1 MCPAPSRIDASIGQM
16 DFQLPEDLRGMQA
29 TIRDFMLTRVEPR
42 SHEIEESNRIPPELL
57 KEAANLGLFGLSIPE
72 EYGGVGLSTLGRC
85 AVYEAMGMGHMGFG
99 GMISAH
105 ASIGT
110 SGLVKLGNEEQKQ
123 RFLPR
128 MASGECVAGFAITEP
143 SSGSDAANIRT
154 RAVKN
159 GDVYVLNGTKH
170 YISNAPVAGL
180 LTVIAITD
188 PSAGTRG
195 MSAFLVEPQSTKGVS
210 IGKIDEKMGQKGS
223 LSSEVIFEDAEI
235 PAANLLGPKN
245 LGYREAL
252 GILTNGRVGIA
263 ARSTGAMQRLQE
275 LSVQHAKTR
284 EQFGQPI
291 AQFQAVQFML
301 AEMEIAIQT
310 SRVLWQKVAWMVD
323 NGQDVRRM
331 ASVAKYHATEMLSQ
345 VADKAVQV
353 AGGMG
358 YMKDSPVERYYRDQ
372 RLLRIYEGTSEI
384 QKVIIAADLLR

>member
-1 MCPAPSRIDASIGQM
+1 MN
-16 DFQLPEDLRGMQA
+16 FNLPDDLREVQA
-29 TIRDFMLTRVEPR
+29 TIRDFMLTRVEDR
-42 SHEIEESNRIPPELL
+42 AHEIETANRIPPELV
-57 KEAANLGLFGLSIPE
+57 KEAADLGLFGLSIPE
-72 EYGGVGLSTLGRC
+72 EYGGVGLSSLGRC
-85 AVYEAMGMGHMGFG
+85 AVYEAMGQGHMGFG

-110 SGLVKLGNEEQKQ
+110 SGLVKLGTEEQKQ

-128 MASGECVAGFAITEP
+128 MAAGECIAGFAITEP

-154 RAVKN
+154 RAVKK
-159 GDVYVLNGTKH
+159 GDTWVLNGTKH
-170 YISNAPVAGL
+170 YISNAPIAGL

-188 PSAGTRG
+188 PAQGTRG
-195 MSAFLVEPQSTKGVS
+195 MSAFLVEPQSTPGVS
-210 IGKIDEKMGQKGS
+210 IGKIDEKMGQKGA
-223 LSSEVIFEDAEI
+223 LSAEVIFEDAEI
-235 PAANLLGPKN
+235 PATNLLGPEHR
-245 LGYREAL
+245 GYREAL

-263 ARSTGAMQRLQE
+263 ARSTGAMQRLLD
-275 LSVQHAKTR
+275 LSVQHARTR
-284 EQFGQPI
+284 EQFGKPI
-291 AQFQAVQFML
+291 AEFQAVQFML

-323 NGQDVRRM
+323 EGQDVRRM

-358 YMKDSPVERYYRDQ
+358 YVKDAPFERFYRDQ

-384 QKVIIAADLLR
+384 QKVIIAGDLLRD

>member
-1 MCPAPSRIDASIGQM
+1 M
-16 DFQLPEDLRGMQA
+16 DFNLPEDLRDMQA
-29 TIRDFMLTRVEPR
+29 TIKGFMLTRVEAR
-42 SHEIEESNRIPPELL
+42 AHEIETENRVPDELM
-57 KEAANLGLFGLSIPE
+57 KEAADLGLFGLSIPE

-99 GMISAH
+99 GVISAH

-110 SGLVKLGNEEQKQ
+110 SGLVKLGTDEQKQ

-128 MASGECVAGFAITEP
+128 MASGECIAGFAITEP

-154 RAVKN
+154 RAEKK

-170 YISNAPVAGL
+170 YISNAPIAGL
-180 LTVIAITD
+180 LTVIAVTD
-188 PSAGTRG
+188 PGKGPRG
-195 MSAFLVEPQSTKGVS
+195 MSAFLVEPQDTPGVT
-210 IGKIDEKMGQKGS
+210 IGKIDEKMGQKGA
-223 LSSEVIFEDAEI
+223 LSSEVIFQDAEI
-235 PAANLLGPKN
+235 PAANLLGPEN

-263 ARSTGAMQRLQE
+263 ARSTGAMQRLLD
-275 LSVQHAKTR
+275 LSVEHAKNR

-291 AQFQAVQFML
+291 ASFQAVQFML

-323 NGQDVRRM
+323 QGQDVRRM

-384 QKVIIAADLLR
+384 QKVIIAGDLLK

>member
-1 MCPAPSRIDASIGQM
+1 M
-16 DFQLPEDLRGMQA
+16 DFNLPEDLRDMQA
-29 TIRDFMLTRVEPR
+29 TIKGFMLTRVEAR
-42 SHEIEESNRIPPELL
+42 AHEIETENRVPPELM
-57 KEAANLGLFGLSIPE
+57 KEAADLGLFGLSIPE

-99 GMISAH
+99 GVISAH

-110 SGLVKLGNEEQKQ
+110 SGLVKLGTAEQKQ

-128 MASGECVAGFAITEP
+128 MASGECIAGFAITEP

-154 RAVKN
+154 RAEKK

-170 YISNAPVAGL
+170 YISNAPIAGL
-180 LTVIAITD
+180 LTVIAVTD
-188 PSAGTRG
+188 PGKGPRG
-195 MSAFLVEPQSTKGVS
+195 MSAFLVEPQDTPGVT
-210 IGKIDEKMGQKGS
+210 IGKIDEKMGQKGA
-223 LSSEVIFEDAEI
+223 LSSEVIFQDAEI
-235 PAANLLGPKN
+235 PAANLLGPEN

-263 ARSTGAMQRLQE
+263 ARSTGAMQRLLD
-275 LSVQHAKTR
+275 LSVEHAKNR

-291 AQFQAVQFML
+291 ASFQAVQFML

-323 NGQDVRRM
+323 QGQDVRRM

-384 QKVIIAADLLR
+384 QKVIIAGDLLR

>member
-1 MCPAPSRIDASIGQM
+1 M
-16 DFQLPEDLRGMQA
+16 DFNLPGDLRDMQA
-29 TIRDFMLTRVEPR
+29 TIRDFMVSRVEAR
-42 SHEIEESNRIPPELL
+42 AHEIEDTNRIPEELTR
-57 KEAANLGLFGLSIPE
+57 EAAALGLFGLSIPE
-72 EYGGVGLSTLGRC
+72 EYGGVGLGMLGRC
-85 AVYEAMGMGHMGFG
+85 AVYEAMGQGHMGFG

-110 SGLVKLGNEEQKQ
+110 SGLVKLGTEAQK
-123 RFLPR
+123 RKYLPR
-128 MASGECVAGFAITEP
+128 MATGECVAGFAITEP

-154 RAVKN
+154 RAVKK

-170 YISNAPVAGL
+170 YISNAPIAGL

-188 PSAGTRG
+188 PAQGTRG
-195 MSAFLVEPQSTKGVS
+195 MSAFLVEPQTTPGVT

-235 PAANLLGPKN
+235 PAENLLGPEHR
-245 LGYREAL
+245 GYREAL

-263 ARSTGAMQRLQE
+263 ARSTGAMQRLLD
-275 LSVQHAKTR
+275 LSISHAKTR

-291 AQFQAVQFML
+291 AEFQAVQFML
-301 AEMEIAIQT
+301 AEMEIAVQT

-323 NGQDVRRM
+323 QGQDVRRL
-331 ASVAKYHATEMLSQ
+331 ASVAKYHATEQLSE

-384 QKVIIAADLLR
+384 QKLIIARDLLA

>member
-1 MCPAPSRIDASIGQM
+1 M
-16 DFQLPEDLRGMQA
+16 DFNLPGDLRDMQA
-29 TIRDFMLTRVEPR
+29 TIRDFMVSRVEAR
-42 SHEIEESNRIPPELL
+42 AHEIEDTNRIPEELTR
-57 KEAANLGLFGLSIPE
+57 EAAALGLFGLSIPE
-72 EYGGVGLSTLGRC
+72 EYGGVGLGMLGRC
-85 AVYEAMGMGHMGFG
+85 AVYEAMGQGHMGFG

-110 SGLVKLGNEEQKQ
+110 SGLVKLGTEAQK
-123 RFLPR
+123 RKYLPR
-128 MASGECVAGFAITEP
+128 MATGECVAGFAITEP

-154 RAVKN
+154 RAVKK

-170 YISNAPVAGL
+170 YISNAPIAGL

-188 PSAGTRG
+188 PAQGTRG
-195 MSAFLVEPQSTKGVS
+195 MSAFLVEPQTTPGVT

-235 PAANLLGPKN
+235 PAENLLGPEHR
-245 LGYREAL
+245 GYREAL

-263 ARSTGAMQRLQE
+263 ARSTGAMQRLLD
-275 LSVQHAKTR
+275 LSITHAKTR

-291 AQFQAVQFML
+291 AEFQAVQFML
-301 AEMEIAIQT
+301 AEMEIAVQT

-323 NGQDVRRM
+323 QGQDVRRL
-331 ASVAKYHATEMLSQ
+331 ASVAKYHATEQLSE
-345 VADKAVQV
+345 VADQAVQV

-384 QKVIIAADLLR
+384 QKLIIARDLLA

>member
-1 MCPAPSRIDASIGQM
+1 MRSTLIPM
-16 DFQLPEDLRGMQA
+16 DFNLPEDLRDMQA
-29 TIRDFMLTRVEPR
+29 TIRDFMLSRVESR
-42 SHEIEESNRIPPELL
+42 AHEIEETNAVPPDLFH
-57 KEAANLGLFGLSIPE
+57 EAAQLGLFGLSIPE
-72 EYGGVGLSTLGRC
+72 EYGGVGLGTLGRC
-85 AVYEAMGMGHMGFG
+85 AVYEAMGQGHMGFG

-110 SGLVKLGNEEQKQ
+110 SGLVKLGTPEQKK

-128 MASGECVAGFAITEP
+128 MATGECVAGFAITEP

-154 RAVKN
+154 RAEKK
-159 GDVYVLNGTKH
+159 GDTYLLNGTKH
-170 YISNAPVAGL
+170 YISNAPIAGL

-188 PSAGTRG
+188 PTRGQKG
-195 MSAFLVEPQSTKGVS
+195 MSAFLVEPQCTPGVS
-210 IGKIDEKMGQKGS
+210 IGKIDEKMGQKGA
-223 LSSEVIFEDAEI
+223 LSAEVIFQDAEI
-235 PAANLLGPKN
+235 PAANLLGTEN

-263 ARSTGAMQRLQE
+263 ARSTGAMQRLLD
-275 LSVQHAKTR
+275 LSIDHARHR

-291 AQFQAVQFML
+291 AHFQAVQFML
-301 AEMEIAIQT
+301 AEMEIAVQT

-323 NGQDVRRM
+323 QGQDVRRM

-358 YMKDSPVERYYRDQ
+358 YMKESPVERFYRDQ

-384 QKVIIAADLLR
+384 QKVIIAGDLLKT

>member
-1 MCPAPSRIDASIGQM
+1 M
-16 DFQLPEDLRGMQA
+16 DFNLPGDLRDMQA
-29 TIRDFMLTRVEPR
+29 TIRDFMVSRVEAR
-42 SHEIEESNRIPPELL
+42 AHEIEDTNRIPEELTR
-57 KEAANLGLFGLSIPE
+57 EAAALGLFGLSIPE
-72 EYGGVGLSTLGRC
+72 EYGGVGLGMLGRC
-85 AVYEAMGMGHMGFG
+85 AVYEALGQGHMGFG

-110 SGLVKLGNEEQKQ
+110 SGLVKLGTEAQK
-123 RFLPR
+123 RKYLPR
-128 MASGECVAGFAITEP
+128 MATGECVAGFAITEP

-154 RAVKN
+154 RAVKK

-170 YISNAPVAGL
+170 YISNAPIAGL

-188 PSAGTRG
+188 PAQGPRG
-195 MSAFLVEPQSTKGVS
+195 MSAFLVEPQTTPGVT

-235 PAANLLGPKN
+235 PAENLLGPEHR
-245 LGYREAL
+245 GYREAL

-263 ARSTGAMQRLQE
+263 ARSTGAMQRLLD
-275 LSVQHAKTR
+275 LSISHAKTR

-291 AQFQAVQFML
+291 AEFQAVQFML
-301 AEMEIAIQT
+301 AEMEIAVQT

-323 NGQDVRRM
+323 QGQDVRRL
-331 ASVAKYHATEMLSQ
+331 ASVAKYHATEQLSE

-358 YMKDSPVERYYRDQ
+358 YMKDSPVERYYRVQ

-384 QKVIIAADLLR
+384 QKLIIARDLLA

>member
-1 MCPAPSRIDASIGQM
+1 M
-16 DFQLPEDLRGMQA
+16 DFNLPEDLRDMQA
-29 TIRDFMLTRVEPR
+29 TIKGFMLTRVEAR
-42 SHEIEESNRIPPELL
+42 AHEIETENRVPDELM
-57 KEAANLGLFGLSIPE
+57 KEAADLGLFGLSIPE

-99 GMISAH
+99 GVISAH

-110 SGLVKLGNEEQKQ
+110 SGLVKLGTDEQKQ

-128 MASGECVAGFAITEP
+128 MASGKCIAGFAITEP

-154 RAVKN
+154 RAEKK

-170 YISNAPVAGL
+170 YISNAPIAGL
-180 LTVIAITD
+180 LTVIAVTD
-188 PSAGTRG
+188 PGKGPRG
-195 MSAFLVEPQSTKGVS
+195 MSAFLVEPQDTPGVT
-210 IGKIDEKMGQKGS
+210 IGKIDEKMGQKGA
-223 LSSEVIFEDAEI
+223 LSSEVIFQDAEI
-235 PAANLLGPKN
+235 PAANLLGPEN

-263 ARSTGAMQRLQE
+263 ARSTGAMQRLLD
-275 LSVQHAKTR
+275 LSVEHAKNR

-291 AQFQAVQFML
+291 ASFQAVQFML

-323 NGQDVRRM
+323 QGQDVRRM

-384 QKVIIAADLLR
+384 QKVIIAGDLLK

>member
-1 MCPAPSRIDASIGQM
+1 MN
-16 DFQLPEDLRGMQA
+16 FTLPEDLREMQA
-29 TIRDFMLTRVEPR
+29 AVRGFMLEVVEAR
-42 SHEIEESNRIPPELL
+42 AREIEDTNRVPPELL
-57 KEAANLGLFGLSIPE
+57 RGAAELGLFGLSIPE
-72 EYGGVGLSTLGRC
+72 EYGGVGLGALGRC
-85 AVYEAMGMGHMGFG
+85 AVYEALGQGHMGFG
-99 GMISAH
+99 GVISAH

-110 SGLVKLGNEEQKQ
+110 SGLVRLGTEEQKR

-128 MASGECVAGFAITEP
+128 MASGECIAGFAITEP

-154 RAVKN
+154 RAERR

-180 LTVIAITD
+180 LTVIAVTD
-188 PSAGTRG
+188 PARGTRG
-195 MSAFLVEPQSTKGVS
+195 MSAFLVEPGRTPGVT

-223 LSSEVIFEDAEI
+223 LSAEVIFEDAEV
-235 PAANLLGPKN
+235 PAANLLGPEH

-263 ARSTGAMQRLQE
+263 ARATGAMQRLLD
-275 LSVQHAKTR
+275 LSVAHAKTR

-291 AQFQAVQFML
+291 AEFQAVQFML
-301 AEMEIAIQT
+301 AEMEVAIQT
-310 SRVLWQKVAWMVD
+310 SRLLWQKVAWMVD
-323 NGQDVRRM
+323 EGQDVRRM
-331 ASVAKYHATEMLSQ
+331 ASVAKLYATEMLSQ

-384 QKVIIAADLLR
+384 QKLIIARDLLA

>member
-1 MCPAPSRIDASIGQM
+1 M
-16 DFQLPEDLRGMQA
+16 DFNLPKDLQEMQA
-29 TIRDFMLTRVEPR
+29 TIRDFMLTRVEDR
-42 SHEIEESNRIPPELL
+42 AHEIEETNSVPPELI
-57 KEAANLGLFGLSIPE
+57 KAAADLGLFGLSIPE
-72 EYGGVGLSTLGRC
+72 EYGGVGLGSLGRC
-85 AVYEAMGMGHMGFG
+85 SVYEAMGQGHMGFG

-110 SGLVKLGNEEQKQ
+110 SGLVKLGNEGQKK

-128 MASGECVAGFAITEP
+128 MATGECIAGFAITEP

-154 RAVKN
+154 RAEKK

-170 YISNAPVAGL
+170 YISNAPIAGL

-188 PSAGTRG
+188 PAQGPRG
-195 MSAFLVEPQSTKGVS
+195 MSAFLVEPQSTPGVT
-210 IGKIDEKMGQKGS
+210 IGKIDEKMGQKGA
-223 LSSEVIFEDAEI
+223 LSAEVIFQDAEI
-235 PAANLLGPKN
+235 PAANLLGTEN
-245 LGYREAL
+245 RGYREAL

-263 ARSTGAMQRLQE
+263 ARSTGAMQRLLD
-275 LSVQHAKTR
+275 LSVAHAQAR
-284 EQFGQPI
+284 EQFGKPI
-291 AQFQAVQFML
+291 AEFQAVQFML

-323 NGQDVRRM
+323 QGQDVKRM

-358 YMKDSPVERYYRDQ
+358 YVKDAPFERFYRDQ

-384 QKVIIAADLLR
+384 QKVIIAAELLKQK